1 MSEPRIGILI
11 VAYNAA
17 STLVSVLDRIPQDF
31 RERVT
36 EVLVSDDYSS
46 DDTYLIGLGYQ
57 QDRTDLPI
65 TVIRQPHNLGY
76 GGNQKAG
83 YRWAIEQ
90 DLDIVVLLHGDGQY
104 APESLPDLVDPL
116 VRGECD
122 AVLGSRMMVP
132 GAARRGGMPLYK
144 YVGNR
149 ILSTVENAVV
159 GADLTEWHSGYRA
172 YSVDALRE
180 IPFERNYDGF
190 NFDTQVIVQMFEA
203 GRRVEEVP
211 IPTYYGDEVCHVNG
225 IGYAR
230 DVTRDVLR
238 YRAHKMG
245 FGSGETA
252 FASQAYEL
260 KEADDS
266 SHAPPGHLA
275 ARAARPARILDL
287 GCSDGALGERLGR
300 AGHEVTGV
308 DIRGPRAHPLPP
320 ARVRG
325 RRPGAGHPGRGRRRL
340 RRGAVRRH
348 PRARVRAGPAA
359 VRGARPA
366 GAGRRRRGQRA
377 QLRPLVPAD
386 AGRAGRF
393 DYDRRGILD
402 STHLRFFT
410 RRSFERLAGEVGLGV
425 SRSEVTGLPLEVLDR
440 SASEGRGG
448 HAVPVRRWRGRSGP
462 STAPGQ
468 ALRPGL
474 FGYQLLYE
482 LAPEAGAPGPTAQ
495 PLLQPVAH
503 SRRGRPATRTP
514 APLRR
519 SRASRSVGHRRR

>member
-1 MSEPRIGILI
+1 VSQPRIGILI

-17 STLVSVLDRIPQDF
+17 STLVKVLDRIPEDF

-57 QDRTDLPI
+57 QTRTDLPI

-90 DLDIVVLLHGDGQY
+90 GLDIVVLLHGDGQY
-104 APESLPDLVDPL
+104 APESLPDLVGPL
-116 VRGECD
+116 VEGRCD

-132 GAARRGGMPLYK
+132 GEARRGGMPLYK

-159 GADLTEWHSGYRA
+159 GTDLSEWHSGYRA

-180 IPFERNYDGF
+180 IPFERNADGF
-190 NFDTQVIVQMFEA
+190 SFDTQVIVQLFEA

-211 IPTYYGDEVCHVNG
+211 IPTYYGDEVCRVNG
-225 IGYAR
+225 MGYAR

-260 KEADDS
+260 KQADDS
-266 SHAPPGHLA
+266 SHHRLAMWLA
-275 ARAARPARILDL
+275 ARPPGRVLDL
-287 GCSDGALGERLGR
+287 GCADGMLGERLGR

-308 DIRGPRAHPLPP
+308 DVVAHEHTRSRLH
-320 ARVRG
+320 AFV
-325 RRPGAGHPGRGRRRL
+325 AGDLEQGIPDGVGGGYDVVLCADILEHVSAPGRLLAAARDRL
-340 RRGAVRRH
+340 APGGVVVVSVPNFAH
-348 PRARVRAGPAA
+348 WYPRARV
-359 VRGARPA
+359 
-366 GAGRRRRGQRA
+366 
-377 QLRPLVPAD
+377 LL
-386 AGRAGRF
+386 GRF

-410 RRSFERLAGEVGLGV
+410 RRSFERLAGQLGLAV
-425 SRSEVTGLPLEVLDR
+425 RRREVTGLPLEVLDR
-440 SASEGRGG
+440 SASQDTEGV
-448 HAVPVRRWRGRSGP
+448 AVRSVLGRAVRAIDG
-462 STAPGQ
+462 AGQ
-468 ALRPGL
+468 AVRPGL

-482 LAPEAGAPGPTAQ
+482 LAPDPHAALSGGASAGAGDT
-495 PLLQPVAH
+495 L
-503 SRRGRPATRTP
+503 PA
-514 APLRR
+514 
-519 SRASRSVGHRRR
+519 RAS